1 MIKRHWPTAILVVGV
16 LITLVWIAVL
26 AAVVVHFASH
36 LF

>member
-16 LITLVWIAVL
+16 LITLVWIAVIV
-26 AAVVVHFASH
+26 AIVIYFASH